1 MLSDFFTFVQS
12 STGWYLTNF
21 PKRSC
26 VTSGHI
32 FLRSS
37 GELYIGY
44 QRENFGSYV
53 GSFLVAAH

>member
-44 QRENFGSYV
+44 QREN
-53 GSFLVAAH
+53 LAAMLALF